1 MPSPVPDPGN
11 GAAGRRPVRRALA
24 LALLAT
30 ILVAGGALLLVA
42 PWSGDSARQGRTVLV
57 DIPRGTGARIDRGE
71 RVDVI
76 PRRLVAHAG
85 DTLRVVNRDTR
96 DHTIGP
102 FFVSAGQTMETALA
116 TPGTYTGACSLHRNS
131 KLAIVVLPA
140 DTADAASTGTGTV
153 AAAGQEGR
161 RLFVRVGCSRC
172 HTLAAAGA
180 TGQVGPN
187 LDEERPSAAQVKQM
201 LLHGGS
207 GMPSFRSRLTPQQVQ
222 ELASYVSGAAGK

>member
-116 TPGTYTGACSLHRNS
+116 TAGTYTGACSLHPSS
-131 KLAIVVLPA
+131 KLEIVVLPPGVA
-140 DTADAASTGTGTV
+140 PAAGGKDAAQ
-153 AAAGQEGR
+153 AGR
-161 RLFVRVGCSRC
+161 TLFLDVGCSSC
-172 HTLAAAGA
+172 HTLGDAGS
-180 TGQVGPN
+180 TGRVGPN
-187 LDEERPSAAQVKQM
+187 LDRVQPSAAQVKQM
-201 LLHGGS
+201 LLHGGG
-207 GMPSFRSRLTPQQVQ
+207 GMPSFRSSLTPEQMRD
-222 ELASYVSGAAGK
+222 LAAYVSGSAGKR